1 MASIRCRS
9 RAATCEPASDIR
21 VSTVLAIA
29 AHPDDETLGCGG
41 MLLRHRAAGDHV
53 HWLIAT
59 DMTPESGGTPARL
72 AARDKEITAVAGHYA
87 FAGVHRLGFAAARLD
102 AVPRL
107 ELVGSIAKVVTAVKP
122 DTVYLPFRGDVHSDH
137 GALAEA
143 CVACTKSF
151 RQPSVRGVRAYETL
165 SETEFQISPGMPAFI
180 PNFFADISP
189 YLDGKVAAMRL
200 YNSEIAAFPF
210 PRSEEAIRALA
221 RLRGSTAGCPAAE
234 AFMTLRE
241 IV

>member
-1 MASIRCRS
+1 MSI
-9 RAATCEPASDIR
+9 
-21 VSTVLAIA
+21 VLAIA

-41 MLLRHRAAGDHV
+41 MLLRHRAAGDRV

-59 DMTPESGGTPARL
+59 EMTAEIGATPERTAT
-72 AARDKEITAVAGHYA
+72 RDKEIAAVAKHFS
-87 FAGVHRLGFAAARLD
+87 FADVHRLSFPAARLD
-102 AVPRL
+102 TVPRI
-107 ELVGSIAKVVTAVKP
+107 ELVGALTRIIDAVMP
-122 DTVYLPFRGDVHSDH
+122 NTVYLPFRGDVHSDH
-137 GALAEA
+137 TVLADV
-143 CVACTKSF
+143 CVASTKSF
-151 RQPSVRGVRAYETL
+151 RQRSVRHLRAYETL
-165 SETEFQISPGMPAFI
+165 SETNFQISPGMPAFI
-180 PNFFADISP
+180 PNSFADISP